1 MNIEALGKI
10 RHSGKDFAIGDILR
24 GLSDAEAQ
32 RLVSL
37 GSGKMVIDEN
47 HGSEGGNPG
56 VLQSTNAPI
65 SLDEF
70 AKLQAV
76 EQKER
81 LEKQGIE
88 PASNV
93 EGRVEQYTAWLDKNN
108 ALV

>member
-10 RHSGKDFAIGDILR
+10 RHSGEDFAIGDILR

-37 GSGKMVIDEN
+37 GSGKMVMDEN

-56 VLQSTNAPI
+56 LLQSTGAPI
-65 SLDEF
+65 SAEEF
-70 AKLQAV
+70 AKLKAD
-76 EQKER
+76 EQKEL
-81 LEKQGIE
+81 LESLEFEAAG
-88 PASNV
+88 NV
-93 EGRVEQYTAWLDKNN
+93 EGRVEQYTAWLDENN